1 MIAFKQL
8 SYRKMFADAL
18 NPYKIVAA
26 LLPIFGHTVYSEE
39 RAKQIAEL
47 IKEDLLKTKD
57 TIDIQDVMEAYS
69 VNAWVAHKA
78 LKLLEKEGV
87 IVEVD

>member
-1 MIAFKQL
+1 
-8 SYRKMFADAL
+8 MFSDAL
-18 NPYKIVAA
+18 NPYNIMAA
-26 LLPIFGHTVYSEE
+26 LLPFFGHAIFSEE

-57 TIDIQDVMEAYS
+57 VIDIQDVMEAYG

-87 IVEVD
+87 IVEMD